1 MVRNKTMVVTFEDFI
16 LSFEG
21 YSSLWWNLWIVQ
33 KGQMSGII
41 KVRFKLR
48 IVLWIVLLWSCFDC
62 YEGVIPFEHGLK
74 YMDEVIWF

>member
-1 MVRNKTMVVTFEDFI
+1 
-16 LSFEG
+16 
-21 YSSLWWNLWIVQ
+21 
-33 KGQMSGII
+33 MSGII

-74 YMDEVIWF
+74 YMDEVIWFLKKTHAWDFHHVNFNQRDIIFYDEADT